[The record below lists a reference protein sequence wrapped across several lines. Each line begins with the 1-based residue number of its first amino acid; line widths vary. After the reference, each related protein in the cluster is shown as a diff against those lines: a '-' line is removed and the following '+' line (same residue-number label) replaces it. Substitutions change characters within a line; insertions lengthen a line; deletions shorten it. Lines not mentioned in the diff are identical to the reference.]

1 MELGMGIGK
10 IATVVLQEE
19 VHLDLEEET
28 SAEDVTVGVDKLTLA
43 LILVTTMLHITE
55 MIKVCPLGFPCP
67 ISLPFPIMEVMTCR
81 QLEELMLV
89 VYQEV
94 SIPLDLRLSGLVMV
108 DTTATCGPRRILDTK
123 RLHITFGEDIALQVL
138 LTAIKQVLS
147 S

>member
-1 MELGMGIGK
+1 MGIGK
-10 IATVVLQEE
+10 IATVVSQEE

-55 MIKVCPLGFPCP
+55 MIKVCPLGSPCP

-108 DTTATCGPRRILDTK
+108 DTTVMCDPKLIPGIK
-123 RLHITFGEDIALQVL
+123 KGCIITFSGYMLAC
-138 LTAIKQVLS
+138 
-147 S
+147 